1 VVAAGA
7 PVSFIGVR
15 MAVNA
20 ISPFAGGA
28 IDGAGAGS
36 CGAPVTVAF
45 KALGVEDDCVA
56 AGAVDIAGIG
66 TGATRAVKFAMST
79 TLRNCFFASVATGR
93 AAVGAAE
100 ALGVVRL
107 LKIDAIAES
116 STRGVATGVADAA
129 GALEEAVEPATCD
142 DVAGIVTG
150 VGKEYVE

>member
-1 VVAAGA
+1 MLAGTITAGVETFSVDATTCRNASVAAAGA

-66 TGATRAVKFAMST
+66 TGATRAVKVGISA
-79 TLRNCFFASVATGR
+79 TLRNCFRASVATCR
-93 AAVGAAE
+93 AAVGAE
-100 ALGVVRL
+100 VALGVARL
-107 LKIDAIAES
+107 LKTHAIAES
-116 STRGVATGVADAA
+116 STPGVAT
-129 GALEEAVEPATCD
+129 EAPTP
-142 DVAGIVTG
+142 
-150 VGKEYVE
+150 